1 MEAVDDEDA
10 EEAAPELPVLEAAD
24 EAEGAEGAEGAE
36 EEVALPEASVDCAA
50 VELLS
55 APAPSAPAAELSE
68 PLSLL
73 CASPGAPL
81 A

>member
-24 EAEGAEGAEGAE
+24 EAEGAEGAE

-68 PLSLL
+68 PLSLF

>member
-1 MEAVDDEDA
+1 MLDGEAVDDEDA
-10 EEAAPELPVLEAAD
+10 EEAVPELPVLEAVDGAD
-24 EAEGAEGAEGAE
+24 
-36 EEVALPEASVDCAA
+36 EEVALPEASVDCAG

-68 PLSLL
+68 PLSLF

>member
-1 MEAVDDEDA
+1 VEAVDDEDA
-10 EEAAPELPVLEAAD
+10 EEAVPELPVLEAAD
-24 EAEGAEGAEGAE
+24 GADEADEAD

-68 PLSLL
+68 PLSLF
-73 CASPGAPL
+73 CASAGAPL

>member
-1 MEAVDDEDA
+1 VEAVDDEDA
-10 EEAAPELPVLEAAD
+10 EEAVPELPVLEAVDGAD
-24 EAEGAEGAEGAE
+24 
-36 EEVALPEASVDCAA
+36 EEVALPEASVDCAG

-68 PLSLL
+68 PLSLF

>member
-1 MEAVDDEDA
+1 MLEGEAVDDEDA
-10 EEAAPELPVLEAAD
+10 EEAVPELPVLEAAD
-24 EAEGAEGAEGAE
+24 GADEAD

-68 PLSLL
+68 PLSLF

>member
-1 MEAVDDEDA
+1 VLEVEAVDDEDA

-24 EAEGAEGAEGAE
+24 EAEGAEGAE

-68 PLSLL
+68 PLSLF

>member
-1 MEAVDDEDA
+1 MLEGEAVDDEDA
-10 EEAAPELPVLEAAD
+10 EEAVPELPVLEAAD
-24 EAEGAEGAEGAE
+24 GAD
-36 EEVALPEASVDCAA
+36 EEVALPEASVDCAG

-68 PLSLL
+68 PLSLF

>member
-10 EEAAPELPVLEAAD
+10 EEAVPELPVLEAAD
-24 EAEGAEGAEGAE
+24 GADEAD

-68 PLSLL
+68 PLSLF

>member
-1 MEAVDDEDA
+1 VEAVDDEDA
-10 EEAAPELPVLEAAD
+10 EEAVPELPVLEAAD
-24 EAEGAEGAEGAE
+24 GADEAD
-36 EEVALPEASVDCAA
+36 EEVALPEASVDCAG

-68 PLSLL
+68 PLSLF

>member
-1 MEAVDDEDA
+1 MLEGEAVDDEDA
-10 EEAAPELPVLEAAD
+10 EEAVPELPVLEAAD
-24 EAEGAEGAEGAE
+24 GADEAD

-68 PLSLL
+68 PLSLF
-73 CASPGAPL
+73 CASAGAPL

>member
-24 EAEGAEGAEGAE
+24 GADEAD

-68 PLSLL
+68 PLSLF

>member
-1 MEAVDDEDA
+1 VEAVDDEDA
-10 EEAAPELPVLEAAD
+10 EEAVPELPVLEAAD
-24 EAEGAEGAEGAE
+24 GADEAD

-68 PLSLL
+68 PLSLF

>member
-1 MEAVDDEDA
+1 MGAVDDEDA

-24 EAEGAEGAEGAE
+24 EAEGAEGAE

-68 PLSLL
+68 PLSLF

>member
-1 MEAVDDEDA
+1 VLEGEAVDDEDA
-10 EEAAPELPVLEAAD
+10 EEAVPELPVLEAAD
-24 EAEGAEGAEGAE
+24 GADEAD

-68 PLSLL
+68 PLSLF